1 LELPDNESQIIYV
14 VGGGPSLKGFDWERL
29 KDKYVI
35 AVNRSYQKI
44 PWAQIVY
51 FTDKRFFGWFPDL
64 ISHKGLKISGGKVGH
79 PDIINYRFTGAGGI
93 DLNSGCLRHGNNS
106 GYAAINLAIQF
117 GAKIVILLGFDM
129 EIKETS
135 HWHEGYS
142 ITTRPHAYD
151 KMIPHFDSLAEQAKK
166 LGVTILNASP
176 ESRLEAFPK
185 ITLEQALLCS
195 NPSA

>member
-29 KDKYVI
+29 RDKYVI
-35 AVNRSYQKI
+35 VVCRAYQKV
-44 PWAQIVY
+44 PWAKILY
-51 FTDKRFFGWFPDL
+51 FTDKRFFEWYPDL
-64 ISHKGLKISGGKVGH
+64 ISFKGIKVSGGKTEH
-79 PDIINYRFTGAGGI
+79 PDIINYRFTGADGI
-93 DLNSGCLRHGNNS
+93 ELIKGRLRHGNNS
-106 GYAAINLAIQF
+106 GYAAINLAIQC
-117 GAKIVILLGFDM
+117 GAKTIILLGFDM
-129 EIKETS
+129 GGG
-135 HWHEGYS
+135 HWHQEHP
-142 ITTRPHAYD
+142 IPTRPHVYN